1 MFPYVAWGQNNRVDI
16 KDLQELVSWMDTFT
30 NQAKGT
36 GMPFS
41 LQLQKDESSGLLFTV
56 GSTICHLEF
65 YSAHA
70 SPIVIGCRGS
80 WENGDEII
88 TFWHGD
94 EPSEMEK
101 KYFIP
106 FEEALQGIKEYFLT
120 GERPKNIQWGDN
132 DI

>member
-1 MFPYVAWGQNNRVDI
+1 
-16 KDLQELVSWMDTFT
+16 
-30 NQAKGT
+30 
-36 GMPFS
+36 MPIS
-41 LQLQKDESSGLLFTV
+41 VQLQKDESSGLLFTV
-56 GSTICHLEF
+56 GLTICHLEF
-65 YSAHA
+65 YSAHG

-80 WENGDEII
+80 WENGGEVI
-88 TFWHGD
+88 TFWYGN

-101 KYFIP
+101 KYFVP

>member
-1 MFPYVAWGQNNRVDI
+1 
-16 KDLQELVSWMDTFT
+16 
-30 NQAKGT
+30 
-36 GMPFS
+36 MPFS
-41 LQLQKDESSGLLFTV
+41 VQLQKEENSSLLFTV
-56 GSTICHLEF
+56 GLTICHLEF
-65 YSAHA
+65 YSAHS
-70 SPIVIGCRGS
+70 SPIVTGCRGS

-101 KYFIP
+101 KYFVP

-132 DI
+132 NI